1 MSYSPRILNE
11 TGDLDG
17 VRYLAG
23 LTERQLP
30 DAAIL
35 SPALLPGVEAKAILS
50 IPGYAT
56 LAADYKIML
65 RSAVTKITAAWA
77 LVSLPESIK
86 SLDVTFTQ
94 GRDEQVDRLLKEAAS
109 EIGEIPGSE
118 PTYSPSDL
126 VRVSGPTRTAKL
138 SGYYGW
144 IYPV

>member
-1 MSYSPRILNE
+1 MTYAPRILNE

-17 VRYLAG
+17 VRYMAG

-35 SPALLPGVEAKAILS
+35 SPALLPGVEAKAIIGL
-50 IPGYAT
+50 PGYAS
-56 LAADYKIML
+56 LAADYKTLL

-77 LVSLPESIK
+77 LMSLPESIK

-94 GRDEQVDRLLKEAAS
+94 RRDEQVDRLLKEAAS

-118 PTYSPSDL
+118 PTYEYPDL

-138 SGYYGW
+138 TGDWGW
-144 IYPV
+144 LYQV

>member
-1 MSYSPRILNE
+1 MAYAPRILNE
-11 TGDLDG
+11 DGDLQG
-17 VRYLAG
+17 VRYMAG

-35 SPALLPGVEAKAILS
+35 SPALLPGVEAKAILF

-56 LAADYKIML
+56 LAADYKALL

-94 GRDEQVDRLLKEAAS
+94 KRDEQVDRLLKEAAF
-109 EIGEIPGSE
+109 ELGEIPGSE
-118 PTYSPSDL
+118 PSYS
-126 VRVSGPTRTAKL
+126 RTDTL
-138 SGYYGW
+138 
-144 IYPV
+144 